1 METRT
6 VIERIQISIWCR
18 LIRYSDGTVVIWQGA
33 DRVKLDPYEAARIGL
48 NNHQEQN
55 RERMTPLEK
64 GKKQ

>member
-1 METRT
+1 MEGRT

-48 NNHQEQN
+48 NNHQEQKDS
-55 RERMTPLEK
+55 EGMAPLEE
-64 GKKQ
+64 G